1 MARRNQDLALT
12 PSMPGTFLPL
22 AHPTLVSRPPS
33 GVGWIH
39 EIKFDGYRFQLN
51 VQSGRAT
58 WFTRNGHDW
67 TQKLP
72 LHSAAAAMLE
82 DCVLDGELCALDD
95 AGQPALL
102 QTVMTGAVRLMA
114 VRAVP
119 IRLLQVPSV
128 CR

>member
-12 PSMPGTFLPL
+12 PSMPGTFL
-22 AHPTLVSRPPS
+22 
-33 GVGWIH
+33 H

-82 DCVLDGELCALDD
+82 DCVLDGELCALE
-95 AGQPALL
+95 QP
-102 QTVMTGAVRLMA
+102 
-114 VRAVP
+114 
-119 IRLLQVPSV
+119 
-128 CR
+128 